1 MAIRMHERHG
11 PADALRSA
19 RFLVLLLLALA
30 LGEQSIA
37 SEETDDGAR
46 EHGVILLYHHVSDD
60 TPPATSVSPDVFS
73 SHLDHLAAQGY
84 NVIPL
89 DTLVAGLRG
98 RGSLPPNAVSI
109 TFDDAYSSV
118 FTHALPMLE
127 RRGWPFTVF
136 VSTDYID
143 KSYGGYMSWAQ
154 LRAIE
159 MRGGR
164 IGNHSSSHRHLVRRL
179 PDESEA
185 AWRRRIAADIEH
197 AQARLEA
204 ELAAPL
210 QMHAY
215 PYGEFDGSLEALLH
229 EMDYVAFGQQSGPVG
244 RNSDFRS
251 LPRFPVA
258 TGYADLESLAE
269 KLRSRPLPVE
279 VVSPDS
285 RVLAPGAGPPL
296 LKLRIPPGGY
306 DRRRLSCYVSG
317 QAPAQVTWDGDIA
330 LVRAQR
336 ALRPGRSKF
345 NCTAPSSEI
354 PGVYFWYSHLW
365 IRPNDDGSWYR
376 E

>member
-1 MAIRMHERHG
+1 MAIRMPECPGPRAILHG
-11 PADALRSA
+11 GMVLV
-19 RFLVLLLLALA
+19 LVLLA
-30 LGEQSIA
+30 LGLGQHSLA
-37 SEETDDGAR
+37 SQREDGGTQ
-46 EHGVILLYHHVSDD
+46 EHAVILLYHHVSDD
-60 TPPATSVSPDVFS
+60 TPAATSVSPDTFS
-73 SHLDHLAAQGY
+73 THLDYLAAQGY

-89 DTLVAGLRG
+89 DELVAGLRDS
-98 RGSLPPNAVSI
+98 GSLPANAVAI

-154 LRAIE
+154 LRALE
-159 MRGGR
+159 TRGGR
-164 IGNHSSSHRHLVRRL
+164 IGNHSSSHRHLIRRMAG
-179 PDESEA
+179 ESEM
-185 AWRRRIAADIEH
+185 AWRKRVAADIEH
-197 AQARLEA
+197 AQSRLQA

-210 QMHAY
+210 HMHAY
-215 PYGEFDGSLEALLH
+215 PYGEFDEPLEALL
-229 EMDYVAFGQQSGPVG
+229 EELDYVTFGQQSGPVG
-244 RNSDFRS
+244 PVSELHS

-279 VVSPDS
+279 VLSPDS
-285 RVLAPGAGPPL
+285 RVLGPGAGPPL

-306 DRRRLSCYVSG
+306 DRTGLRCFVSG
-317 QAPAQVTWDGDIA
+317 QPPANVKWDGDIA
-330 LVRAQR
+330 LVRAQQ

-345 NCTAPSSEI
+345 NCTVPSSDL

-365 IRPNDDGSWYR
+365 IRPKDDGNWYA